1 MIQTATGSLLAKLSI
16 VPFSITSVLAEEYE
30 VTRRVGDSSY
40 SSWGDES
47 SNKMECVSPDTCKE
61 TDAVM
66 KRFTEAAVPCAIEA
80 NRLRGSAVASFVVRS
95 GG

>member
-1 MIQTATGSLLAKLSI
+1 
-16 VPFSITSVLAEEYE
+16 
-30 VTRRVGDSSY
+30 
-40 SSWGDES
+40 
-47 SNKMECVSPDTCKE
+47 MECVSPDTCKE